1 MNRSDI
7 IETFGK
13 FEGEMGEK
21 KDGNVDTI
29 YIECL
34 CPFKENVSR
43 GDKMPV
49 YEIVKVSTIAEFVF
63 RDGKPDYFAV
73 DEKGYSCLGS
83 LIQYAKLRYSEIES
97 ELIGFGFVKKKQ
109 VQMSLFSL
117 F

>member
-7 IETFGK
+7 IKTFGK

-43 GDKMPV
+43 GDKNAGV
-49 YEIVKVSTIAEFVF
+49 
-63 RDGKPDYFAV
+63 
-73 DEKGYSCLGS
+73 
-83 LIQYAKLRYSEIES
+83 
-97 ELIGFGFVKKKQ
+97 
-109 VQMSLFSL
+109 
-117 F
+117 